1 MTAAHTPGP
10 WRIGDAGAAI
20 FGPKTQSVSPPTV
33 VSSMGKAGGDTTAA
47 RANARLIA
55 AAPDMLAALRD
66 LLAGMEQH
74 GAEKWMPHR
83 MERARAAIA
92 KAGG

>member
-1 MTAAHTPGP
+1 MPLSDTA
-10 WRIGDAGAAI
+10 D
-20 FGPKTQSVSPPTV
+20 
-33 VSSMGKAGGDTTAA
+33 D
-47 RANARLIA
+47 ARLIA